1 MPNWGILAT
10 GPPGAGKST
19 YCAALQH
26 IMQHHYGRSSCVVN
40 LDFANDVSNSSSSS
54 QKEDSGSSSSSSS
67 SALYECSVDVG
78 ELISLQDTMES
89 LALGPNGGLLYCL
102 EYLEENVEWLVNRLR
117 PFADQGCYFIFDTPG
132 QAEIYTYHEGMFKV
146 LSTLQKALDL
156 RLCSLHLVDS
166 HLCSEPFTFIAAS
179 LLSLQSMM
187 RLELPHMNVLTKVDM
202 RQNFEKGAA
211 GYGLEQFTEMLDL
224 RSVLPPLDLDDDD
237 DDDDNYDNNNGG
249 GGDNAL
255 KHEGGEVRGGG
266 GGGGGDKVRVKS
278 SLGRIKPQF
287 PPRSIEFL
295 RKFHRLHEKVVEV
308 VEDYNLISFSAIS
321 VKDPASI
328 VQLQER
334 IDHATGFVQ
343 TQQKMGG
350 KSVNED
356 DAFKNA
362 VKRASSSSS
371 QGGREEEEED
381 Y

>member
-1 MPNWGILAT
+1 MPNWGVLAT

-54 QKEDSGSSSSSSS
+54 STQKEDSGSSSSSSS

-237 DDDDNYDNNNGG
+237 DVDSYDNNGGG

-266 GGGGGDKVRVKS
+266 DKVRVKS
-278 SLGRIKPQF
+278 SLGRIKPKF

-381 Y
+381 N

>member
-1 MPNWGILAT
+1 MPNWGVLAT

-26 IMQHHYGRSSCVVN
+26 IMQHHYGRECCVVN
-40 LDFANDVSNSSSSS
+40 LDFANDVSNTSSSSSS
-54 QKEDSGSSSSSSS
+54 QNENSSDSSSSS

-89 LALGPNGGLLYCL
+89 MALGPNGGLLYCI
-102 EYLEENVEWLVNRLR
+102 EYLEENIEWLVTRLR

-146 LSTLQKALDL
+146 LSAIQKALDL

-166 HLCSEPFTFIAAS
+166 HLCTEPFTFIAAS

-202 RQNFEKGAA
+202 RENFEKGSA

-224 RSVLPPLDLDDDD
+224 RSVLPPLFLDDDD
-237 DDDDNYDNNNGG
+237 DNDDDSKHKDDSSVKGSNRDSVDNNNLG
-249 GGDNAL
+249 
-255 KHEGGEVRGGG
+255 RGQG
-266 GGGGGDKVRVKS
+266 GGGGGDYQRAS
-278 SLGRIKPQF
+278 ISIGRIKPQF

-308 VEDYNLISFSAIS
+308 VEDYNLISYSAIS
-321 VKDPASI
+321 FKDPASI

-334 IDHATGFVQ
+334 IDHATGFVH
-343 TQQKMGG
+343 TQQASGRNR
-350 KSVNED
+350 NED
-356 DAFKNA
+356 EAFKKA
-362 VKRASSSSS
+362 VKKAATT
-371 QGGREEEEED
+371 
-381 Y
+381 

>member
-1 MPNWGILAT
+1 MPNWGVLAT

-40 LDFANDVSNSSSSS
+40 LDFANDVSNSSSS
-54 QKEDSGSSSSSSS
+54 QKDDSGSSSSSSSSS

-78 ELISLQDTMES
+78 ELISLQDTMET

-202 RQNFEKGAA
+202 RENFEKGAA

-237 DDDDNYDNNNGG
+237 DNYDNNNGG
-249 GGDNAL
+249 NGGGGNNNNAL
-255 KHEGGEVRGGG
+255 KYEGGEVRGGG
-266 GGGGGDKVRVKS
+266 DKVRINT

-343 TQQKMGG
+343 TQQIGG
-350 KSVNED
+350 KRINED

-362 VKRASSSSS
+362 VKRASSASS
-371 QGGREEEEED
+371 QGGGEDDEED